1 MHDLVLLFL
10 GPFFEHHELL
20 AELEQ
25 ALAEADAFIAVQDLP
40 DEELLVASLITSLLL
55 FRIDLLGRLFC
66 V

>member
-1 MHDLVLLFL
+1 M
-10 GPFFEHHELL
+10 